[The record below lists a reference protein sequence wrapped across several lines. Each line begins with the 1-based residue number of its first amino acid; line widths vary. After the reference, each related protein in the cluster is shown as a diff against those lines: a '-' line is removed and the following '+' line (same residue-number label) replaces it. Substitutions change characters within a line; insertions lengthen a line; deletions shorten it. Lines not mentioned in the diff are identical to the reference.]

1 MRSAHKKS
9 EGLGSNVWPPLA
21 QPGPAGPKWKS
32 IPTCLTFCYGT
43 GNALRFSFGSD
54 PCHNCHCQK
63 MGFSSEMSSPAAV
76 SGGRHTT
83 GGDTLQSP
91 RPAVWRVR
99 PQCVGS
105 IMMDP
110 GSPHVRRPGPPAL
123 WRAGL
128 RLAGMTDK
136 GKFIQPRKA
145 RGSGP
150 GAAP

>member
-105 IMMDP
+105 TAFVKDNDGFP
-110 GSPHVRRPGPPAL
+110 PTTCGNDVSVDAGFRRNDSVYEL
-123 WRAGL
+123 
-128 RLAGMTDK
+128 
-136 GKFIQPRKA
+136 
-145 RGSGP
+145 
-150 GAAP
+150 